1 MSITCEHVDSLLSAW
16 LEGDLGDADRRAVDS
31 HLRECLR
38 CAKIVRDI
46 EAIRHD
52 AANLPEVA
60 PTRDLWAGIAAR
72 IEAPVIDLTTRQA
85 PARTPQ
91 RRNWQMAA
99 AAVLLMAVSS
109 GVTYVLTSN
118 GQRAAGS
125 GQVATDSITTSTPV
139 AVGPN
144 VVVPQRPSREKG
156 SAVLVSSEAVAP
168 EITYNQE
175 ITRLRAIL
183 DQRRASLDPSTIAV
197 GEQTLPTIDQAI
209 ADARAALTTDAS
221 SPYLNEQLNR
231 ALEKKVSV
239 LRRVA
244 LLPVGAS

>member
-1 MSITCEHVDSLLSAW
+1 MKCDELYGRLTDHADGVLDA
-16 LEGDLGDADRRAVDS
+16 GDCAAVES

-46 EAIRHD
+46 EDIRHD
-52 AANLPEVA
+52 AANLPELA
-60 PTRDLWAGIAAR
+60 PSRDLWAGIAAR

-85 PARTPQ
+85 PARMPQ
-91 RRNWQMAA
+91 RRTWQMAA
-99 AAVLLMAVSS
+99 AAVLLMALSS
-109 GVTYVLTSN
+109 GVTYVVTKSD
-118 GQRAAGS
+118 QRSAISDQLAA
-125 GQVATDSITTSTPV
+125 DSITPSTPV
-139 AVGPN
+139 AATPG
-144 VVVPQRPSREKG
+144 VVVPPRPSRDKG
-156 SAVLVSSEAVAP
+156 SPVLVSSEGVAP

-183 DQRRASLDPSTIAV
+183 DQRRTSLDPSTIAV
-197 GEQTLPTIDQAI
+197 VEQSLRTIDKAI
-209 ADARAALTTDAS
+209 EDARAALTTDAS
-221 SPYLNEQLNR
+221 SEFLNEQLNR

>member
-16 LEGDLGDADRRAVDS
+16 FEGDLGDADRRAVDS

-46 EAIRHD
+46 EGIRHD
-52 AANLPEVA
+52 AANLPELA
-60 PTRDLWAGIAAR
+60 PSRDLWAGIAAR

-85 PARTPQ
+85 PARLPQ
-91 RRNWQMAA
+91 RRTWQLAA
-99 AAVLLMAVSS
+99 AAVVLMAASS
-109 GVTYVLTSN
+109 GVTYVLTKSD
-118 GQRAAGS
+118 QRSAIS
-125 GQVATDSITTSTPV
+125 EQTTVDTVNSSTPV
-139 AVGPN
+139 AATPD
-144 VVVPQRPSREKG
+144 VVVPPRPSRDKG
-156 SAVLVSSEAVAP
+156 SPVLVSSEAVAP

-175 ITRLRAIL
+175 ITRLRAIV
-183 DQRRASLDPSTIAV
+183 DQRRSSLDPSTVAV
-197 GEQTLPTIDQAI
+197 VEQSLRAIDQAI
-209 ADARAALTTDAS
+209 ADARAALSTDAS
-221 SPYLNEQLNR
+221 SPFLNEQLNR

>member
-16 LEGDLGDADRRAVDS
+16 FEGDLGDADRRAVDS

-46 EAIRHD
+46 EGIRHD
-52 AANLPEVA
+52 ATNLPELA

-91 RRNWQMAA
+91 RRTWQMAA

-109 GVTYVLTSN
+109 GVTYVLTKSD
-118 GQRAAGS
+118 QQLASREQMTS
-125 GQVATDSITTSTPV
+125 DSITTPV
-139 AVGPN
+139 AVAPD
-144 VVVPQRPSREKG
+144 VVVPPRPTREKG
-156 SAVLVSSEAVAP
+156 SPVLVSSEAVAP
-168 EITYNQE
+168 EITYNRE

-183 DQRRASLDPSTIAV
+183 DQRRTSLDPSTIAV
-197 GEQTLPTIDQAI
+197 VEQSLRTIDQAI
-209 ADARAALTTDAS
+209 AEARAALTTDAS
-221 SPYLNEQLNR
+221 SPYLNDQLNR

>member
-16 LEGDLGDADRRAVDS
+16 FEGDLGDADRRAVDS

-38 CAKIVRDI
+38 CATIVRDI
-46 EAIRHD
+46 EGIRHD
-52 AANLPEVA
+52 AAKLPELA
-60 PTRDLWAGIAAR
+60 PSRDLWAGIAAR

-91 RRNWQMAA
+91 RRTWQMAA
-99 AAVLLMAVSS
+99 AAVVLMAVSS
-109 GVTYVLTSN
+109 GVTYVLTKSD
-118 GQRAAGS
+118 QQLASSEQMTA
-125 GQVATDSITTSTPV
+125 DSITTPV
-139 AVGPN
+139 AVPPG
-144 VVVPQRPSREKG
+144 VVVPPRPSRDKG
-156 SAVLVSSEAVAP
+156 SPVLVSSEAVAP

-183 DQRRASLDPSTIAV
+183 DQRRTSLDPSTIAV
-197 GEQTLPTIDQAI
+197 VEQSLRTIDQAI

-221 SPYLNEQLNR
+221 SPYLNDQLNR